1 MALTERL
8 QIIVTAD
15 GKGAAQEFQRIG
27 ATAERELGRT
37 DDRIKRMSSGLI
49 SSGTQIALAG
59 GIATAGVFALAKAAG
74 DYEEAASA
82 AGVIFGEASESVE
95 EFGKKAIDAAGLSR
109 RAAVEA
115 ANTFGTFGKAAGLT
129 GDELASFS
137 TDLTQLAGDLASFK
151 NTSTE
156 DAITAIGA
164 ALRGESEPIR
174 RYGVLLDD
182 ATLKQEALALGIYD
196 GNGALSQQQKVLA
209 AQASIFKQTS
219 DAQGDYQRTSD
230 SLSNQTRAFTA
241 QIDNLKVGIGQGAV
255 PVFSELVGV
264 ANDALL
270 SFQKLSPETQDIV
283 GRLGAVGAIGTTAIG
298 GLAVIAGGVLRLVDT
313 FGSLRGR
320 LTDTQGELT
329 RTGQVAT
336 TAGKVIGGAVAVGGV
351 LLLADALFQLTQNAE
366 NTQQA
371 IDQFKLTVPKG
382 DSEKTLAVLNSLGE
396 GYKDLG
402 DALLEPLVGSAVI
415 KTSDEFGV
423 SLANVDRAIN
433 DLYKKGDIDGARA
446 SLEALA
452 DVKLRPD
459 NADSLDAINSV
470 IDKYTPKL
478 DDAAKATEGVSKES
492 TIFGQVLAE
501 VEQAQVAATDATTAF
516 TGALDRTNKLLKLGG
531 DLFDLA
537 SNRADG
543 FLNSLENSTGMD
555 DMLESVFALTDGLF
569 TLRDS
574 VGNLSQSVDISDIA
588 NGITRPAEDTIA
600 VLQDWI
606 AVGDEAQQVIA
617 DVFEFQGAEAA
628 IVRADGIRREFVG
641 IMDQAGY
648 TDEQIVELLG
658 TMGLLPEQVNTAI
671 TISGNDEAIAKLTL
685 LRDFYLNEDGSSGIP
700 AEVETQVSVA
710 IAEGRFVD
718 AANLISI
725 WVKDQ
730 EDGSIENPL
739 LIALGLGDTQ
749 PLEDNIDTTKRN
761 EEAKPPIKL
770 PVDADMSKFYATV
783 NAGIQFA
790 IGASRTAGEAAGRG
804 AQRIAGMSNESLG
817 RSPVT
822 NRPLPGLGGVGG
834 RDGNI
839 YTPFAAGGFA
849 EEGMPGFANEPSLG
863 GELFVPKT
871 DGFVMNAGD
880 TERLIGGIE
889 RLLSGQG
896 ASGVTVNQQIVTA
909 DPVQA
914 GSESARKMRDA
925 QFLAGV

>member
-15 GKGAAQEFQRIG
+15 GKGAAQEFQKIG

-37 DDRIKRMSSGLI
+37 DDKVKRLSSGLV

-95 EFGKKAIDAAGLSR
+95 EFGKNAIDAAGLSR

-129 GDELASFS
+129 GEDLASFS
-137 TDLTQLAGDLASFK
+137 TELTQLAGDLASFK

-182 ATLKQEALALGIYD
+182 ATLKQEALSLGIYD

-219 DAQGDYQRTSD
+219 DAQGDFQRTSE
-230 SLSNQTRAFTA
+230 SLSNQTRSFTA
-241 QIDNLKVGIGQGAV
+241 EIENLKVGLGEGAV
-255 PVFSELVGV
+255 PVFSELVGA
-264 ANDALL
+264 ANSALS
-270 SFQKLSPETQDIV
+270 SFQDLSPETQTLV
-283 GRLGAVGAIGTTAIG
+283 GRIGAIAAIGTTAVG
-298 GLAVIAGGVLRLVDT
+298 GLSVLAGGALRAVDT
-313 FGSLRGR
+313 FRDMGSRARDAEGN
-320 LTDTQGELT
+320 LTTLGK
-329 RTGQVAT
+329 TGAV
-336 TAGKVIGGAVAVGGV
+336 VGGALGAAGLAFTVYQLGKAFNESTKDVVGFDTALNNLKNASPGTVEFDRSIADGAKDASGAVDD
-351 LLLADALFQLTQNAE
+351 LNDALFRITRGSTPATVAIGDFNVQIDDLDRYLASLFEKDPAE
-366 NTQQA
+366 
-371 IDQFKLTVPKG
+371 L
-382 DSEKTLAVLNSLGE
+382 ERVL
-396 GYKDLG
+396 DR
-402 DALLEPLVGSAVI
+402 
-415 KTSDEFGV
+415 
-423 SLANVDRAIN
+423 LANIEPPTAPGLDDDQAWNNLQDSINEYRENIASANATGKTGFEQFRGGIDVYRQSVDEAAASVDSFTGSL
-433 DLYKKGDIDGARA
+433 DLTNKT
-446 SLEALA
+446 
-452 DVKLRPD
+452 VKL
-459 NADSLDAINSV
+459 S
-470 IDKYTPKL
+470 
-478 DDAAKATEGVSKES
+478 
-492 TIFGQVLAE
+492 
-501 VEQAQVAATDATTAF
+501 
-516 TGALDRTNKLLKLGG
+516 G

-537 SNRADG
+537 SGRADA
-543 FLNSLENSTGMD
+543 FLGSLESSTGMD
-555 DMLESVFALTDGLF
+555 DMLESVLGLTEGLMD
-569 TLRDS
+569 LRTN
-574 VGNLSQSVDISDIA
+574 VQNLDETVDISDIA
-588 NGITRPAEDTIA
+588 DGITAPAEDTIG
-600 VLQDWI
+600 VLRDWI

-617 DVFEFQGAEAA
+617 DVFEFRGAEEATR
-628 IVRADGIRREFVG
+628 RADQIRTQFVG
-641 IMDQAGY
+641 IMNQAGY

-725 WVKDQ
+725 WVQDQ

-749 PLEDNIDTTKRN
+749 PASDEVDGWKRD
-761 EEAKPPIKL
+761 EEAKPPAEVPVGADTSQARSDAAELFFDIERLAPIIK
-770 PVDADMSKFYATV
+770 VGITYNADAA
-783 NAGIQFA
+783 N
-790 IGASRTAGEAAGRG
+790 AAGAAAVRG
-804 AQRIAGMSNESLG
+804 ISRI
-817 RSPVT
+817 T
-822 NRPLPGLGGVGG
+822 GGVPTFDSSFDNKP
-834 RDGNI
+834 RR
-839 YTPFAAGGFA
+839 AAGGPVA
-849 EEGMPGFANEPSLG
+849 AGMPFWANEPSLG

-871 DGFVMNAGD
+871 DGFVMKASD
-880 TERLIGGIE
+880 TDRLISGLE
-889 RLLSGQG
+889 SLLSGQG
-896 ASGVTVNQQIVTA
+896 GNGVTVNQQIVTA
-909 DPVQA
+909 DPVVA

>member
-15 GKGAAQEFQRIG
+15 GKGAAREFQKIG

-37 DDRIKRMSSGLI
+37 DDKIRKMSSGLV

-82 AGVIFGEASESVE
+82 AGVIFGDASESIE
-95 EFGKKAIDAAGLSR
+95 EFGKNAIDAAGLSR

-129 GDELASFS
+129 GDDLAGFS
-137 TDLTQLAGDLASFK
+137 TELTQLAGDLASFK

-196 GNGALSQQQKVLA
+196 GTGALSQQQKVLA
-209 AQASIFKQTS
+209 AQAAIFKQTS
-219 DAQGDYQRTSD
+219 DAQGDYARTSD

-241 QIDNLKVGIGQGAV
+241 EIDNLKVGLGEGAV
-255 PVFSELVGV
+255 PVFSELVGA
-264 ANDALL
+264 ANGAL
-270 SFQKLSPETQDIV
+270 SAFQGLSPETQDIV
-283 GRLGAVGAIGTTAIG
+283 GRLGAIGAIGTTAIG
-298 GLAVIAGGVLRLVDT
+298 GLAVVAGGVLRLVDT
-313 FGSLRGR
+313 FGSLRGS
-320 LTDTQGELT
+320 LTNAQGELT

-336 TAGKVIGGAVAVGGV
+336 TAGKIIGGAVAVGGV
-351 LLLADALFQLTQNAE
+351 LLLADALFQLGQNAG

-371 IDQFKLTVPKG
+371 VDKFRLTVPKG
-382 DSEKTLAVLNSLGE
+382 DAEKTLSVLNSLGE

-459 NADSLDAINSV
+459 NANNLDAINAV
-470 IDKYTPKL
+470 IDRYTPKL
-478 DDAAKATEGVSKES
+478 NDAEAATKGLSTES
-492 TIFGQVLAE
+492 TIFGQVLGV
-501 VEQAQVAATDATTAF
+501 VEAAQIAATEATDGFATS
-516 TGALDRTNKLLKLGG
+516 LDMTNKMVKLSG
-531 DLFDLA
+531 DLFNLA
-537 SNRADG
+537 EQRSTG

-555 DMLESVFALTDGLF
+555 DMLESVLGLTEGLMD
-569 TLRDS
+569 LRES
-574 VGNLSQSVDISDIA
+574 VGNLSDTVDISDIA
-588 NGITRPAEDTIA
+588 DGITRPAEDTIG
-600 VLQDWI
+600 VLRDWI

-617 DVFEFQGAEAA
+617 EVFQFRGAEDA
-628 IVRADGIRREFVG
+628 IERADGIRREFVG

-648 TDEQIVELLG
+648 TDEQIIELLE

-671 TISGNDEAIAKLTL
+671 TISGQDEAIAKLTL

-700 AEVETQVSVA
+700 AEIETQVSVA

-718 AANLISI
+718 AANLISV
-725 WVKDQ
+725 WVQDQ

-739 LIALGLGDTQ
+739 LIALGLGDTK
-749 PLEDNIDTTKRN
+749 PASDEVDGWKAG
-761 EEAKPPIKL
+761 EEAKPPAEI
-770 PVDADMSKFYATV
+770 PIDADTGPARSEAAQLYSDIERLAPFITVGIRYATDAGAGAGGAARTGALRLG
-783 NAGIQFA
+783 AGI
-790 IGASRTAGEAAGRG
+790 
-804 AQRIAGMSNESLG
+804 
-817 RSPVT
+817 
-822 NRPLPGLGGVGG
+822 VG
-834 RDGNI
+834 
-839 YTPFAAGGFA
+839 AGGFDGDPSTPLA
-849 EEGMPGFANEPSLG
+849 TGGRANAGGLYSVNEPSLG

-871 DGFVMNAGD
+871 DGFVMSAAD
-880 TERLIGGIE
+880 TDRLIGGLE
-889 RLLSGQG
+889 RLLSGDSG
-896 ASGVTVNQQIVTA
+896 GSGVTVNQQIVTA
-909 DPVQA
+909 DPVVA
-914 GSESARKMRDA
+914 GSEAARKMRDA